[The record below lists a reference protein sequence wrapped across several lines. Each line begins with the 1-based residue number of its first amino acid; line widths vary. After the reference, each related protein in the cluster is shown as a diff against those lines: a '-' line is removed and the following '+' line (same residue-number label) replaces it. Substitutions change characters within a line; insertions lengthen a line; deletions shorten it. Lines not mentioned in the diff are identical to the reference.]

1 MALQRSMATSAPFS
15 TGALVVPSSTRFA
28 TRNQKAIRSCRR
40 SVIVPR
46 ADAFN
51 NMINQLSEVVTN
63 SPVNNLKKGIAK
75 VQAGAYDEAATRAK
89 VDAYL
94 SDNAVSCKFVS
105 VGCSLL
111 YIGHSQCVNQTECTA
126 ARYFI
131 CTYAGCYV
139 QLDPLSILHECQG
152 IAG

>member
-1 MALQRSMATSAPFS
+1 MALQRSMVTSAPFS
-15 TGALVVPSSTRFA
+15 TGARLVPSSMRVV
-28 TRNQKAIRSCRR
+28 TRNQKATRSCRR
-40 SVIVPR
+40 SVNVPR

-75 VQAGAYDEAATRAK
+75 VQAGAYDEAAIRAK

-94 SDNAVSCKFVS
+94 SDNAVSCSFVS
-105 VGCSLL
+105 VICPLWYVGQLQS
-111 YIGHSQCVNQTECTA
+111 VNQTEGVALRC
-126 ARYFI
+126 FI
-131 CTYAGCYV
+131 CACAGCCV
-139 QLDPLSILHECQG
+139 QLDPLSILHERQD

>member
-1 MALQRSMATSAPFS
+1 MALQRSLATSAPFS
-15 TGALVVPSSTRFA
+15 TGARLVPTSTKRLT
-28 TRNQKAIRSCRR
+28 TRNQKATRSCRR
-40 SVIVPR
+40 SVNVPR

-51 NMINQLSEVVTN
+51 NMINQLSEVVTK

-94 SDNAVSCKFVS
+94 SDNAVSCKFF
-105 VGCSLL
+105 
-111 YIGHSQCVNQTECTA
+111 CVNCSVSTKLRGYLVCA
-126 ARYFI
+126 
-131 CTYAGCYV
+131 YAGCYV

>member
-1 MALQRSMATSAPFS
+1 MALQGSPATFS
-15 TGALVVPSSTRFA
+15 TGARLVLFPPRL
-28 TRNQKAIRSCRR
+28 AIRKQNTARACRKPT
-40 SVIVPR
+40 SMPQ

-94 SDNAVSCKFVS
+94 SDNAVSY
-105 VGCSLL
+105 SLNTCT
-111 YIGHSQCVNQTECTA
+111 HS
-126 ARYFI
+126 
-131 CTYAGCYV
+131 
-139 QLDPLSILHECQG
+139 
-152 IAG
+152 

>member
-1 MALQRSMATSAPFS
+1 MALQGSTVSFS
-15 TGALVVPSSTRFA
+15 TARTRLVPLSTRSA
-28 TRNQKAIRSCRR
+28 TRKQNTARSCRR
-40 SVIVPR
+40 PASMPR

-94 SDNAVSCKFVS
+94 SDNAVSYMPVS
-105 VGCSLL
+105 C
-111 YIGHSQCVNQTECTA
+111 IHS
-126 ARYFI
+126 
-131 CTYAGCYV
+131 
-139 QLDPLSILHECQG
+139 
-152 IAG
+152 